1 MLSSVDLGKAVRWGK
16 PNQFA
21 PLARLFT
28 PAWAVE
34 EKFDGWRAWVV
45 IEKSGT
51 RLLTATADLTHT
63 AAALA
68 AVRGSRAGLAGTT
81 VLDAEVMAPPL
92 PGETYAPLG
101 RTQSWLRAKPADA
114 RMLAAYFKRGPVLK
128 VFDVI
133 TLAGTDVT
141 GSSYDERRGAL
152 EALLPMLTAAYP
164 DAGLELVERYPA
176 TAATVEMLLERGAEG
191 AMFKY
196 TAGRYQAGK
205 RSDAWRKL
213 KAAAT
218 IDVEL
223 TGTWKPGKGGRGGT
237 IGSVEVAVTRP
248 DGSALVVGQVAVKP
262 QLVAEYTRRAAD
274 GTLAGIVWEVESNGY
289 SGALRHPRFTRERPD
304 KAGRCEAA
312 QLAALPAVAL
322 AATPKREALA
332 A

>member
-1 MLSSVDLGKAVRWGK
+1 MLASVDLGKAVRWGK
-16 PNQFA
+16 PRQFA
-21 PLARLFT
+21 ALASLFT
-28 PAWAVE
+28 PAWAIE
-34 EKFDGWRAWVV
+34 EKFDGWRVWIV
-45 IEKSGT
+45 IDKAGT

-68 AVRGSRAGLAGTT
+68 AVRGSRAGLTGTT

-101 RTQSWLRAKPADA
+101 RTQSWMRAKPADA

-128 VFDVI
+128 VFDVL

-141 GSSYDERRGAL
+141 GNSYDERRGAL

-176 TAATVEMLLERGAEG
+176 TAATVEMLLDRGAEG
-191 AMFKY
+191 VMFKY
-196 TAGRYQAGK
+196 TAGRQQPGK

-213 KAAAT
+213 KAAGT
-218 IDVEL
+218 VDVEL
-223 TGTWKPGKGGRGGT
+223 TGNWKAGSRPGE
-237 IGSVEVAVTRP
+237 IGSVEAAVTRP
-248 DGSALVVGQVAVKP
+248 DGSPLVVASVAVKP
-262 QLVAEYTRRAAD
+262 QLVAEYTRRAAG
-274 GTLAGIVWEVESNGY
+274 GTLAGIVWELEANGWT
-289 SGALRHPRFTRERPD
+289 GEALRHPRMKRERPD
-304 KAGRCEAA
+304 KPRGQCPAS

-322 AATPKREALA
+322 AAAPTREAIA